1 VPPVEVTL
9 RLAGRDEEVEGLSV
23 AIDHIGPWTVA
34 DVLELPEDRAMRYEL
49 LGESLVMS
57 PAPGIRH
64 QRASLRLAMILH
76 AAARAAKAPVEV
88 LEAINVILPSGLV
101 VPDLVATDAGATAED
116 GVSVDAEGVQLV
128 VELVSP
134 GNRTVD
140 RKFKP
145 MLYAE
150 AAIPHF
156 WRLEFD
162 PAPMLAVY
170 ELEDGR
176 YVERTTA
183 LAGATTH
190 LDAPFPV
197 AIDPAALSRQ

>member
-1 VPPVEVTL
+1 M
-9 RLAGRDEEVEGLSV
+9 SI
-23 AIDHIGPWTVA
+23 AIDHTGPWTVA
-34 DVLELPEDRAMRYEL
+34 DVLALPEDRTVRYEL
-49 LGESLVMS
+49 LGESLVVS

-76 AAARAAKAPVEV
+76 AAAQAAKAPVEV

-101 VPDLVATDAGATAED
+101 VPDLVVADAGATVED
-116 GVSVDAEGVQLV
+116 SVSVNAEGVQLV
-128 VELVSP
+128 IELVSP
-134 GNRTVD
+134 GNRMVD

-162 PAPMLAVY
+162 PAPMLVVH
-170 ELEDGR
+170 ELEGGR

-183 LAGATTH
+183 LAGATTC
-190 LDAPFPV
+190 LDTPFPIE
-197 AIDPAALSRQ
+197 IDPATLSRQ

>member
-1 VPPVEVTL
+1 M
-9 RLAGRDEEVEGLSV
+9 SI
-23 AIDHIGPWTVA
+23 AIDHSGPWSVA
-34 DVLELPEDRAMRYEL
+34 DVLALPEDRTTRFEL

-64 QRASLRLAMILH
+64 QRASLRLAMLLH
-76 AAARAAKAPVEV
+76 AAAVAARAPVEV
-88 LEAINVILPSGLV
+88 LEAVNVILPSGLV
-101 VPDLVATDAGATAED
+101 VPDLAVVDGAATAED
-116 GVSVDAEGVQLV
+116 SVSVDAEAVQLAI
-128 VELVSP
+128 ELVSP

-156 WRLEFD
+156 WRVELD
-162 PAPMLAVY
+162 PAPALIVY
-170 ELEDGR
+170 ELEGSR
-176 YVERTTA
+176 YAERITA
-183 LAGATTH
+183 LAGAVIH

-197 AIDPAALSRQ
+197 NLDPASLTRP

>member
-1 VPPVEVTL
+1 M
-9 RLAGRDEEVEGLSV
+9 SV
-23 AIDHIGPWTVA
+23 ALDHTGPWTVA
-34 DVLELPEDRAMRYEL
+34 DVLALPEDRTTRYEL

-64 QRASLRLAMILH
+64 QRASLRLAMALH

-101 VPDLVATDAGATAED
+101 VPDLVVADAGATAED
-116 GVSVDAEGVQLV
+116 GVSVDADGVQLV
-128 VELVSP
+128 IELVSP

-156 WRLEFD
+156 WRVDFD
-162 PAPMLAVY
+162 PACMLVAY
-170 ELEDGR
+170 GLDGGR
-176 YVERTTA
+176 YIERTTA
-183 LAGATTH
+183 LPGTTTR
-190 LDAPFPV
+190 LDAPFLFE
-197 AIDPAALSRQ
+197 IDPGGLARQ

>member
-1 VPPVEVTL
+1 M
-9 RLAGRDEEVEGLSV
+9 SV
-23 AIDHIGPWTVA
+23 AIDHTGPWTVA
-34 DVLELPEDRAMRYEL
+34 EVLALPEDRTTRYEL

-57 PAPGIRH
+57 PAPGVRH
-64 QRASLRLAMILH
+64 QRASFRLHLALD
-76 AAARAAKAPVEV
+76 AAARAVGAPVEV
-88 LEAINVILPSGLV
+88 LEGVNVVLPSGLV
-101 VPDLVATDAGATAED
+101 VPDLVVADGGATAD
-116 GVSVDAEGVQLV
+116 DPVAVDIDAVQLV

-134 GNRTVD
+134 GNSTMD
-140 RKFKP
+140 RKVKP

-162 PAPMLAVY
+162 PAPMLVVY
-170 ELEDGR
+170 ELQGGR

-197 AIDPAALSRQ
+197 ALDPAGLTRQ

>member
-1 VPPVEVTL
+1 M
-9 RLAGRDEEVEGLSV
+9 
-23 AIDHIGPWTVA
+23 DHTGPWTVA
-34 DVLELPEDRAMRYEL
+34 DVLALPEDRTTRYEL

-64 QRASLRLAMILH
+64 QRASFRLAMMLDT
-76 AAARAAKAPVEV
+76 AARAAKAPVEV

-101 VPDLVATDAGATAED
+101 VPDLVVTDAGATAED
-116 GVSVDAEGVQLV
+116 GVSVDAEDVVLV

-162 PAPMLAVY
+162 PAPMLVVH
-170 ELEDGR
+170 ELGDGR

-190 LDAPFPV
+190 LETPFPLD
-197 AIDPAALSRQ
+197 IDPAGLSRQ

>member
-1 VPPVEVTL
+1 M
-9 RLAGRDEEVEGLSV
+9 SV
-23 AIDHIGPWTVA
+23 AIDHTGPWTVA
-34 DVLELPEDRAMRYEL
+34 DVLALPEDRTTRYEL

-57 PAPGIRH
+57 PAPGVRH
-64 QRASLRLAMILH
+64 QRASFRLHVALD
-76 AAARAAKAPVEV
+76 AAARAAGAPVEI
-88 LEAINVILPSGLV
+88 LEGVNVVLPSGLV
-101 VPDLVATDAGATAED
+101 VPDLVVADAGATAD
-116 GVSVDAEGVQLV
+116 DPVTLDIDAVQLV

-134 GNRTVD
+134 GNSTMD
-140 RKFKP
+140 RKVKP

-162 PAPMLAVY
+162 PAPMLVIY
-170 ELEDGR
+170 ELQGGR

-190 LDAPFPV
+190 LNAPFSIS
-197 AIDPAALSRQ
+197 IDPAGLSRP

>member
-1 VPPVEVTL
+1 MS
-9 RLAGRDEEVEGLSV
+9 A
-23 AIDHIGPWTVA
+23 AIDHAGPWTVA
-34 DVLELPEDRAMRYEL
+34 DVLALPEDRTTRYEL

-57 PAPGIRH
+57 PAPGVRH
-64 QRASLRLAMILH
+64 QRASFRLHVALD
-76 AAARAAKAPVEV
+76 AAARAVGVPVEI
-88 LEAINVILPSGLV
+88 LEGVNVVLPSGLV
-101 VPDLVATDAGATAED
+101 VPDLVVADAGATAD
-116 GVSVDAEGVQLV
+116 DPVAVDVDAVQLV

-134 GNRTVD
+134 GNSTMD
-140 RKFKP
+140 RKVKP

-162 PAPMLAVY
+162 PAPMLVVH
-170 ELEDGR
+170 ELRGGR

-190 LDAPFPV
+190 LDAP
-197 AIDPAALSRQ
+197 

>member
-1 VPPVEVTL
+1 M
-9 RLAGRDEEVEGLSV
+9 SV

-34 DVLELPEDRAMRYEL
+34 DVLALPEDRTMRYEL

-57 PAPGIRH
+57 PAPGVRH
-64 QRASLRLAMILH
+64 QRASFRLHVALD
-76 AAARAAKAPVEV
+76 AAARAVGAPVEI
-88 LEAINVILPSGLV
+88 LEGVNVVLPSGLV
-101 VPDLVATDAGATAED
+101 VPDLVVADAGATAED
-116 GVSVDAEGVQLV
+116 PVTVDLDAVQLA

-134 GNRTVD
+134 GNRTMD
-140 RKFKP
+140 RKVKP

-170 ELEDGR
+170 ELEGGR

-183 LAGATTH
+183 LAGVTTH

-197 AIDPAALSRQ
+197 AIDPAGLSRQ